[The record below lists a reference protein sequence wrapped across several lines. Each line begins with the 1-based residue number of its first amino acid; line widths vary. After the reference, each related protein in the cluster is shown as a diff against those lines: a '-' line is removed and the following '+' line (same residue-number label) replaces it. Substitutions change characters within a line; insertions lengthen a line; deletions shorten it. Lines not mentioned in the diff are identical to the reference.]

1 MMLSR
6 TAENIYWMG
15 RSLERADNTARLVL
29 TTLGVRSEAGPA
41 SGFDWQAVTQV
52 MGLAARPAGP
62 DQQDPGC
69 EVLTRLIEG
78 PDNPGSILSSLHA
91 ARENGRTY
99 REGLPVLVWETLNGL
114 YLDLGARSRL
124 PADLRARDE
133 LLRTTVAGTA
143 TINGLIHETMSHDQ
157 AWLFWRIGSML
168 ERVDM
173 TTRII
178 DLTTVIDPVR
188 DGQDLARDAIWA
200 HVLKALGAWQMYR
213 LRHGVR
219 PNPGRILSFLAEN
232 RHFPRSLAFA
242 FSEMEVALGELPA
255 RGPMRSLRNARRVLD
270 ALPDGQDPQALH
282 LWLDEVQI
290 SVARVHEHLLRTYF
304 QPEERLD

>member
-15 RSLERADNTARLVL
+15 RSLERADDTARLVL
-29 TTLGVRSEAGPA
+29 TTLGMRSEADPVTGI
-41 SGFDWQAVTQV
+41 DWQAVNKV
-52 MGLAARPAGP
+52 MGLATQPAGP
-62 DQQDPGC
+62 GSADPC
-69 EVLTRLIEG
+69 SEVLTRLIEG
-78 PDNPGSILSSLHA
+78 PDNPAAILPSLHN
-91 ARENGRTY
+91 ARENGRSY
-99 REGLPVLVWETLNGL
+99 REGLPVLVWEKLNGL
-114 YLDLGARSRL
+114 YLDLVARSRA
-124 PADLRARDE
+124 PVDLRGRDE
-133 LLRTTVAGTA
+133 LLRVTVSGTA

-157 AWLFWRIGSML
+157 AWLFWRIGSLL

-178 DLTTVIDPVR
+178 DLTTVIAPAP
-188 DGQDLARDAIWA
+188 DGQDLARDGVWA
-200 HVLKALGAWQMYR
+200 HALKALGAWQMYR

-219 PNPGRILSFLAEN
+219 PDPGRILSFLAEN

-270 ALPDGQDPQALH
+270 SLPDGQDPDALH
-282 LWLDEVQI
+282 YWLDEVQI
-290 SVARVHEHLLRTYF
+290 TMAGMHERLFQTYF
-304 QPEERLD
+304 RPE